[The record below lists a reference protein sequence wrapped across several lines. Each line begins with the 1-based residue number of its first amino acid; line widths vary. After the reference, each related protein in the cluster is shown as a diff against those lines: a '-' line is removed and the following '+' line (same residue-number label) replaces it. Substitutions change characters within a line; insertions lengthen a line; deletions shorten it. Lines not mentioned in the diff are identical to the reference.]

1 MTTGDSVTILSIFLL
16 QGLFNGAD
24 IMVVQKV
31 AAHTSPDLSSPVI
44 NSFRKWRCQD
54 LGPSQLSSTAHWRAD
69 IPHSESG
76 KFSSFLSQQPPR
88 CQRCSE
94 NLEAYLNEGV
104 SSPDLF
110 LAWKVVIS
118 SMCCIPKRRIP
129 KYLSVL
135 AATIGNCLETFR
147 NVQNTL
153 RRCLRYQF
161 AAVHFSWAGTSAHCL
176 NTNGQID
183 WNNQEYQFPF
193 T

>member
-1 MTTGDSVTILSIFLL
+1 MEMSRFGPKPTF
-16 QGLFNGAD
+16 
-24 IMVVQKV
+24 
-31 AAHTSPDLSSPVI
+31 I
-44 NSFRKWRCQD
+44 NCTLKGRYSSFRIRVI
-54 LGPSQLSSTAHWRAD
+54 QLILISTA
-69 IPHSESG
+69 P
-76 KFSSFLSQQPPR
+76 KMPT
-88 CQRCSE
+88 CSE

-176 NTNGQID
+176 NINGQID
-183 WNNQEYQFPF
+183 
-193 T
+193 